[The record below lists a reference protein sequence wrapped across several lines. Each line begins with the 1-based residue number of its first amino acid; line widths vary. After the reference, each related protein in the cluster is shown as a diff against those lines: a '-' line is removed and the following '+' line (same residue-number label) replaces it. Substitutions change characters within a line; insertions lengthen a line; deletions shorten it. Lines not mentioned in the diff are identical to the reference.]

1 MARSGVS
8 PYRAIDDRRKRWEL
22 EHPKEAYICGR
33 IALINRQLDQWG
45 ARIAWTDRICA
56 KTGRGVNE
64 RYHKCV
70 RGLAHLARM
79 KGALEL
85 KLKEMAE

>member
-8 PYRAIDDRRKRWEL
+8 PYRAIEDRRKRGEVD
-22 EHPKEAYICGR
+22 HPREARLVGR
-33 IALINRQLDQWG
+33 IEMIHMRIGQFSY
-45 ARIAWTDRICA
+45 RIAWTDRICA
-56 KTGRGVNE
+56 RTGRGVND
-64 RYHKCV
+64 RYHECV

-85 KLKEMAE
+85 KLKEIAA